1 MCPPLAKE
9 KRSNLTK
16 KVKMTGVILSGLLLS
31 LTSLLPASATDPTIT
46 WDENGGT
53 SIPDS
58 QFSGGTI
65 SEPSA
70 PTFSGKFFG
79 GWATTE
85 KSDQGVADNRIT
97 SWPYSPGGGG
107 DTTLHAIWLDPCT
120 VSKTSYVA
128 TGTGSIDS
136 ATYGPSGE
144 KMNEIRITSTGECA
158 WVVPQGITLA
168 DVALVAGGGSG
179 GWGSRG
185 GGGGAG
191 ELLYSPSS
199 LGVTGGSALLVRV
212 GSGGEEYTGKKGVDT
227 IFGSF
232 TALGGGAGYGDSYAN
247 VDGGSGGGSR
257 KCAIPDTTTPP
268 APGSS
273 TSTDRYSEF
282 TELGND
288 GGDAEALI
296 AQPCTSGGFGG
307 GGGGAG
313 SVGYQGLDTR
323 GGNGGDAFTVFGT
336 TLAGGG
342 GGYDNG
348 TSVHSAGGADNG
360 VTVGGSYVSG
370 LLDGVANTGSGG
382 ASGGAGA
389 AGVVVIRHLAVFD
402 LEFQAGADGTGT
414 SRTLTKVTKVSATLP
429 DSTQAAS
436 WFTNTGFQVAGWSLT
451 DGGQIDFAL
460 GETYATDADLSLYPV
475 WTLGSAA
482 PYTGPLLQEFSSRT
496 LDVCTPKSITI
507 TGARLSGVTA
517 SVQGKPVTVLENTAT
532 KLVLAFPAGLAPGQ
546 DVDLVINSSSGTL
559 THQDAFDIPADTCET
574 ELSKGRWTQLQSDG
588 KTVKM
593 YAKDPI
599 GDGKIQFF
607 VDGEEI
613 AWVNAVDEA
622 DPKLSFASSYPYL
635 VRSVELK
642 PGKNRFEIK
651 LDGVRVWRAT
661 YVPKG

>member
-1 MCPPLAKE
+1 MKTTKLLA
-9 KRSNLTK
+9 
-16 KVKMTGVILSGLLLS
+16 VIFSSVFLSVAS
-31 LTSLLPASATDPTIT
+31 FLPASATDPTIS
-46 WDENGGT
+46 WDENGGST
-53 SIPDS
+53 IPDS
-58 QFSGGTI
+58 QFSGGTVVEP
-65 SEPSA
+65 SEPSL
-70 PTFSGKFFG
+70 FGKYFG
-79 GWATTE
+79 GWSTSET
-85 KSDQGVADNRIT
+85 SDQGDASNRIT
-97 SWPYSPGGGG
+97 SWPYTPGGVT
-107 DTTLHAIWLDPCT
+107 DTTLHAIWLDPCAFI
-120 VSKTSYVA
+120 KTSYVA

-144 KMNEIRITSTGECA
+144 KMNEIKITSTGECA
-158 WVVPQGITLA
+158 WIVPQGITVA

-199 LGVTGGSALLVRV
+199 VGVTAGNALLVRV
-212 GSGGEEYTGKKGVDT
+212 GSGGSAQAGQKGGDT
-227 IFGSF
+227 IFASF

-257 KCAIPDTTTPP
+257 KCAISPATTPP

-273 TSTDRYSEF
+273 TSTARYSEF

-288 GGDAEALI
+288 GGVADVTI

-313 SVGYQGLDTR
+313 SAGYQGLTTR
-323 GGNGGDAFTVFGT
+323 GGNGGDAFTVFGA

-348 TSVHSAGGADNG
+348 TAVHSSGGADNG
-360 VTVGGSYVSG
+360 VTVGGSYVGG
-370 LLDGVANTGSGG
+370 LLSGVVNTGSGG

-389 AGVVVIRHLAVFD
+389 DGVVLIRHLAVYD
-402 LEFQAGADGTGT
+402 LNFQLGTGGSGT
-414 SRTLTKVTKVSATLP
+414 SHTLTKVTNVSATLP
-429 DSTQAAS
+429 DSTTANS
-436 WFTNTGFQVAGWSLT
+436 WFTQNGFEVAGWSLT
-451 DGGQIDFAL
+451 DGGNLDFAFS
-460 GETYATDADLSLYPV
+460 EAYATDADLSLYPV
-475 WTLGSAA
+475 WTVGSAA

-507 TGARLSGVTA
+507 TGVRLSGVTA
-517 SVQGKPVTVLENTAT
+517 SVQGKSVTVLENTAT
-532 KLVLAFPAGLAPGQ
+532 KLVLAFPAGLTPGQ

-588 KTVKM
+588 TTVKM

-613 AWVNAVDEA
+613 AWVNAADEA
-622 DPKLSFASSYPYL
+622 DPKLSFASSNPYL

-661 YVPKG
+661 YVPNG